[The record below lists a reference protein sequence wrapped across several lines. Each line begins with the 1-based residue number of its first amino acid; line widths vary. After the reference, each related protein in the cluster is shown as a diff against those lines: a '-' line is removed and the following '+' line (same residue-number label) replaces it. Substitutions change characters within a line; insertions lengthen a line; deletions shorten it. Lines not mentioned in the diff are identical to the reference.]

1 MLAPPLLDPSFALR
15 HQALHHLG
23 VLARVRGHDLHR
35 LGAADLPGTGPASRL
50 QQLCSESGFQK
61 IASSLLAGIPL
72 NPRWQHD
79 VRESWRHRQW
89 QHLSQSRPQHFAGI
103 EVGVD
108 RTRSLIAVTHLKSQI
123 DDKIW
128 RRDSGAPGCELA
140 YDPVPLMKIMLLML
154 SGGIM
159 TAETCV
165 CGSDQEA
172 SLIHIAWHCPIYADA
187 RATVMHWLPCSLNLL
202 PTCFLCTGLVPV
214 SLTID
219 IKAVLHLHLGLARLW
234 QQHIEDWTNGRWR
247 APSEHS
253 RDADPV
259 GSAQPSDP
267 IAPRPSTVATA
278 NGHEL
283 LYRADC
289 VFCVK
294 CGRQTKYHKH
304 VHLKITSK
312 QCTDRWLSE
321 PGLHRAT
328 SRLADELAKL
338 RDVYNKGLHTLHWN
352 RQIGKDPAKVEQ
364 YGMLWCSVCGAS
376 WAWRYKANNLP
387 RSVCRI
393 PKNRPVPPAWW
404 HSLPISEQVAVASPE
419 SETIEPVVILPEQ
432 PPLQHPSS
440 IGAVHRDVPPRRRVR
455 CKMPIRETTPQQRQS
470 HTENPCE
477 LELRALAHRQAHTTS
492 GTLLPSG

>member
-1 MLAPPLLDPSFALR
+1 MALNLIWSPSAPPSR
-15 HQALHHLG
+15 CS
-23 VLARVRGHDLHR
+23 LARRRAFGDRVSEVSSKPQLSKKSEDDACLETTSQDVSPRDFPTRDL
-35 LGAADLPGTGPASRL
+35 GP
-50 QQLCSESGFQK
+50 
-61 IASSLLAGIPL
+61 
-72 NPRWQHD
+72 
-79 VRESWRHRQW
+79 
-89 QHLSQSRPQHFAGI
+89 
-103 EVGVD
+103 
-108 RTRSLIAVTHLKSQI
+108 
-123 DDKIW
+123 
-128 RRDSGAPGCELA
+128 RRFGNHTWGC
-140 YDPVPLMKIMLLML
+140 P
-154 SGGIM
+154 
-159 TAETCV
+159 
-165 CGSDQEA
+165 
-172 SLIHIAWHCPIYADA
+172 
-187 RATVMHWLPCSLNLL
+187 
-202 PTCFLCTGLVPV
+202 
-214 SLTID
+214 

-247 APSEHS
+247 APSEPS

-267 IAPRPSTVATA
+267 IAPRPSVVATA

-283 LYRADC
+283 LYHADC

-304 VHLKITSK
+304 VRLKITSK
-312 QCTDRWLSE
+312 QCTQKNLQRDRWLSE

-338 RDVYNKGLHTLHWN
+338 RDVYNRGLHTLHWN

-364 YGMLWCSVCGAS
+364 YGMLWCFVCGAS

-440 IGAVHRDVPPRRRVR
+440 IGAVHRDVPPRRRIR

-470 HTENPCE
+470 HRESLFFHAEHLFPLSPCSCPATC
-477 LELRALAHRQAHTTS
+477 RY
-492 GTLLPSG
+492 